1 MRRKPGTYYGNYN
14 EDLLHEMLKTNLL
27 IFIILNNFKTSVKTF
42 SVLNDNTTLNLEIC
56 KSILYEDVKS
66 IILIRLRDLSQTSG
80 VILFVVVILIDDL
93 AAFNLRS

>member
-1 MRRKPGTYYGNYN
+1 MYNVKPKK
-14 EDLLHEMLKTNLL
+14 L
-27 IFIILNNFKTSVKTF
+27 F
-42 SVLNDNTTLNLEIC
+42 LEIC

-93 AAFNLRS
+93 AAFKFKIVAAR